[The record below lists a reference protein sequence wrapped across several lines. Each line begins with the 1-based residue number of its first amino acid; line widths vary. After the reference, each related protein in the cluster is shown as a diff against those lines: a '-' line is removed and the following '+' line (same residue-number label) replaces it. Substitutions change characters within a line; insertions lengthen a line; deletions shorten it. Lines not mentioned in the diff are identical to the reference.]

1 MNKYL
6 KICLFGFLIWL
17 IPFIMSFFIFGLHED
32 YRPLFESIMAVTV
45 TLSVVI
51 FSILYFK
58 TVDKDY
64 IKEGVIIGM
73 IWLIINLI
81 IDLIIMV
88 LLESPM
94 QMSIGDYMM
103 DIGLTYVIIPV
114 ITIGFGMILEK
125 R

>member
-114 ITIGFGMILEK
+114 IAIGFGMILEK